1 MSSNT
6 LAITWRLLR
15 PPTLTA
21 SLAPVLVGTG
31 LAIADHKFDFWL
43 FLSMLIASMLIQAGA
58 NMINE
63 YMDYKRGLDHKD
75 MVGIAGTIVRDGI
88 APGVVLAAFWVTI
101 AIAVILGGF
110 IAATT
115 SWWVAV
121 AGVISM
127 VVMYFYSGGP
137 HPISYTPFG
146 EITAGFF
153 MGPVI
158 IMITY
163 FIESGHLSSHAFWT
177 SLPIGLLIG
186 AILLANNLRDY
197 DHDLQGG
204 RKTIPIIFG
213 KKGGA
218 IVLGGSFI
226 LSYILIIVLIA
237 TRQVTPWALIT
248 LLLVFSTSK
257 IPKRFLVTNDGQR
270 LQDAFKATS
279 LTLIR
284 FSLLLFISLL
294 IGAFIKI

>member
-1 MSSNT
+1 MSPNI
-6 LAITWRLLR
+6 LVIAWRLLR

-31 LAIADHKFDFWL
+31 LAIAEQKFHFWL
-43 FLSMLIASMLIQAGA
+43 FLSMLISSMLIQAGA

-88 APGVVLAAFWVTI
+88 APGLVLAAFWLTI
-101 AIAVILGGF
+101 LIAVLLGVY
-110 IAATT
+110 ISSST

-121 AGVISM
+121 VGVISM
-127 VVMYFYSGGP
+127 GVMYLYSGGP
-137 HPISYTPFG
+137 HPISSTPFG
-146 EITAGFF
+146 EVTAGFF

-158 IMITY
+158 VMISY
-163 FIESGHLSSHAFWT
+163 YIQSGHLSYHAFWT

-197 DHDLQGG
+197 VHDVQGG
-204 RKTIPIIFG
+204 RKTLPIILG

-218 IVLGGSFI
+218 TVLGGTFI
-226 LSYILIIVLIA
+226 LSYALILLLVA
-237 TRQVTPWALIT
+237 TKQLTPWALIT
-248 LLLVFSTSK
+248 LLLVFSTYK
-257 IPKRFLVTNDGQR
+257 IPGRFLVTSEGQE
-270 LQDAFKATS
+270 LQSAFKATS

-284 FSLLLFISLL
+284 FSFVLFLSLL
-294 IGAFIKI
+294 IGAFIRI